1 MPLDVFALRDGCRT
15 AHVPLDTGFLQCFEK
30 PLADFARSYGIEI
43 SEYADFTIRHPAIFR
58 SLLAALEKEPAAR
71 DATHHKTL
79 EQLRALLAA
88 AGDDACIVGEGE

>member
-15 AHVPLDTGFLQCFEK
+15 AHVPLDAGFLQCLEK

-43 SEYADFTIRHPAIFR
+43 SEYADFPIRPPAIFR

-71 DATHHKTL
+71 DAAHHKTL
-79 EQLRALLAA
+79 EQLHALLAA
-88 AGDDACIVGEGE
+88 AGDGACIVGEGE